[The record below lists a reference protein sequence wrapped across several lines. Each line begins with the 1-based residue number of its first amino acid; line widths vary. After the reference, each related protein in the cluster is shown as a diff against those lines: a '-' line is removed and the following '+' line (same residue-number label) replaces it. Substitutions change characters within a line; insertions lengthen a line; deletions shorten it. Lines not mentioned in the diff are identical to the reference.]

1 MGSFMLPIGSNLREC
16 HPEEVDG
23 GTTST
28 STNSKRS
35 PSGVI
40 AYNHRLHWSEDERK
54 VRCRLSKVWQK
65 QGVGEDDGETHR
77 HIAIALKVR
86 TTKCVLCCRLC
97 FDPDGLVYI
106 REECHIAK
114 RNSKVQ
120 VADKKDLGRRGHS
133 ATHKCLVCAVHL
145 CHVKGRFPGCSLT
158 CFELWHTVQH
168 FSNDERTKTL
178 CHVKCP
184 AEGRM
189 DVVA

>member
-1 MGSFMLPIGSNLREC
+1 MAVQQAPASTVNDHLQVSSR
-16 HPEEVDG
+16 
-23 GTTST
+23 TTIVFTGRRT
-28 STNSKRS
+28 SEKLDVAC
-35 PSGVI
+35 P
-40 AYNHRLHWSEDERK
+40 
-54 VRCRLSKVWQK
+54 SKVWQK

-184 AEGRM
+184 AECRM